1 LGTKCCGAIDVSI
14 FLGLDGTPTRKVGIE
29 WSGTPEQIGYS
40 YPYVIAIL
48 PKHVEVRNIQTLTLV
63 QQIDL
68 ANTKFLNQGKL
79 VYVASTSQ
87 IYRLTPF
94 SFSVQIDQLVEKQE
108 YKEAVSLLDQID
120 AVLVENKEKKLNT
133 IRTAYAHDLFRCGE
147 YDTALGLF
155 QELDTPAAEV
165 IRLYP
170 EMISGSL
177 AAKHQDQDE
186 DQDEEDLPEDSE
198 LLSPGSKR
206 STVFNDD
213 SSRPSSRAASIR
225 SKATTIASHQS
236 HHLKKKETVP
246 LTGLN
251 LRDAV
256 SYLIRYLTDKRQ
268 KLARR
273 LNNSGS
279 LKSDGSSNTGDGDDL
294 FYQASLVDTSLLK
307 SYMMTNDALVGPLLR
322 VQNHCDVE
330 ECENILMDKKV
341 R

>member
-1 LGTKCCGAIDVSI
+1 M
-14 FLGLDGTPTRKVGIE
+14 
-29 WSGTPEQIGYS
+29 
-40 YPYVIAIL
+40 
-48 PKHVEVRNIQTLTLV
+48 
-63 QQIDL
+63 
-68 ANTKFLNQGKL
+68 
-79 VYVASTSQ
+79 
-87 IYRLTPF
+87 
-94 SFSVQIDQLVEKQE
+94 
-108 YKEAVSLLDQID
+108 LDQID

-155 QELDTPAAEV
+155 QELDTPPSQV
-165 IRLYP
+165 ISLYP

-177 AAKHQDQDE
+177 AKTNSMHAEDE
-186 DQDEEDLPEDSE
+186 DDDTSSIMSSHTKRRKDNLEEPDRP
-198 LLSPGSKR
+198 P
-206 STVFNDD
+206 
-213 SSRPSSRAASIR
+213 SRTSIR
-225 SKATTIASHQS
+225 SKATTVASHHS
-236 HHLKKKETVP
+236 GSHLKKSETVP

-273 LNNSGS
+273 LNQSS
-279 LKSDGSSNTGDGDDL
+279 TKAASDKSVSVEEEDDTL
-294 FYQASLVDTSLLK
+294 YQATLVDTSLLK

-341 R
+341 NRGVLQGETKKKT